1 MIYLT
6 QFKRWVNVIAAS
18 VILASACGTALAQ
31 NVKAQP
37 DNALALRH
45 IMQDLEKNTQAI
57 GHGIEE
63 KDWPLVAKLAALIA
77 DHPTPP
83 LGEKVRILTYLGTD
97 ALAFRGLDKEAQA
110 AATAIQKAAGKEDGP
125 GVIAA
130 FGKMQAACMA
140 CHNSYRA
147 PFLQHFYG
155 KQ

>member
-1 MIYLT
+1 M
-6 QFKRWVNVIAAS
+6 QFKRGVNVVVAGLVLA
-18 VILASACGTALAQ
+18 LASGVALAQ
-31 NVKAQP
+31 DVKAQP
-37 DNALALRH
+37 DSALVLRH
-45 IMQDLEKNTQAI
+45 IMQDLDKNTRAI
-57 GHGIEE
+57 SHGIEE

-97 ALAFRGLDKEAQA
+97 ALAFRGLDKDAEA
-110 AATAIQKAAGKEDGP
+110 AAASVQKAAEKEDGS

-130 FGKMQAACMA
+130 FGRMQSACMA
-140 CHNSYRA
+140 CHESYRA